1 MLYSCIRLK
10 AGLTS
15 IMQVRICYKQISSHI
30 IYTEKKLQIFTYAIN
45 ECAGQNHSI
54 FHGFGQQNELR
65 HLHMVLIDQ
74 NIYQAWQNL

>member
-1 MLYSCIRLK
+1 MYQAQRWSAINNAGTYMLQTNFQPYNIHR
-10 AGLTS
+10 
-15 IMQVRICYKQISSHI
+15 
-30 IYTEKKLQIFTYAIN
+30 KKLQIFTYAIN